1 MSFRR
6 CFALA
11 TVAVPALVWF
21 APAQARTLPLS
32 STQAQALGV
41 RFAPAENAARL
52 EIGAN
57 ARVVL
62 RPDAQYVVAAPYPGM
77 VSQILV
83 AIGQPVKKGQPLAA
97 FASPQMFEAS
107 RALTEARSQ
116 AELAQLALKR
126 DRQLHDDGIIAGS
139 RWETTQA
146 HAREASAMVRAREA
160 EMAAAGIV
168 VGPKGEA
175 RMVAG
180 RDGLIADIQAVPGTR
195 VDASAPLFRIVDAT
209 ALELDLL
216 VGRDV
221 PAVRGGERVEV
232 RQRGVIGKVAGVVPT
247 SDGTGAVRVRVTLD
261 QRGNLQAG
269 ENVGVVIHLGTAANA
284 GPNQAG
290 AGAAT
295 RFRVPLAALSYAQG
309 KAGVFVAVKDGVV
322 YQPVEVDAMDDAF
335 ATIRGALPANA
346 KVAVTG
352 LGALK
357 GLLVGG
363 Q

>member
-6 CFALA
+6 RLALTAVAVSALA
-11 TVAVPALVWF
+11 WF
-21 APAQARTLPLS
+21 APAQGRTLPLS
-32 STQAQALGV
+32 PTQAQALGI
-41 RFAPAENAARL
+41 RFALAENAAKI
-52 EIGAN
+52 EAGTT

-83 AIGQPVKKGQPLAA
+83 AIGQPVKKGQALAS

-116 AELAQLALKR
+116 AELAQLALRR

-160 EMAAAGIV
+160 EMAAAGV
-168 VGPKGEA
+168 AVGPRGEA

-180 RDGLIADIQAVPGTR
+180 RDGLVAEIHAVPGTR
-195 VDASAPLFRIVDAT
+195 VEASAPLFRIVDPT

-221 PAVRGGERVEV
+221 PAIRGGERVEV
-232 RQRGVIGKVAGVVPT
+232 RQRGATGKVAGVVPS
-247 SDGTGAVRVRVTLD
+247 SDGTGSVRVRATLD
-261 QRGNLQAG
+261 QRGTLQAG
-269 ENVGVVIHLGTAANA
+269 ENVGVTIQL
-284 GPNQAG
+284 
-290 AGAAT
+290 GAAHDAQPGT
-295 RFRVPLAALSYAQG
+295 RLRVPLGALAYVQG
-309 KAGVFVAVKDGVV
+309 KAGVFVSVKDGVV
-322 YQPVEVDAMDDAF
+322 WHAVTVEAADDAV
-335 ATIRGALPANA
+335 ATVRGAMPANA
-346 KVAVTG
+346 RVAVAG

-357 GLLVGG
+357 GLLAGG
-363 Q
+363 E